1 MYTYRRC
8 GHRCGHKYT
17 CRCRHGHIDEHGG
30 NRVTDAGVDVNEAET
45 ETETL
50 ASRLHIPIHRAEETG
65 QPVGSHRTGG
75 PGAQSHH
82 GSSSNNTNRSE
93 HWSSSRYCAGMSPV
107 ASQ

>member
-1 MYTYRRC
+1 MYTYRCC
-8 GHRCGHKYT
+8 GHRCRHKYT

-75 PGAQSHH
+75 PGAQSHMAAAVITPTALST
-82 GSSSNNTNRSE
+82 G
-93 HWSSSRYCAGMSPV
+93 PV
-107 ASQ
+107 PGTVQACRL